1 MAKFFVVTLV
11 HRNVDLWRQHLDAHI
26 DYLKSLLAQGV
37 LRASG
42 PRTESRY
49 PAGLIILMAND
60 DAELRGLLQVDPFN
74 VHGIE
79 DEVTITEWNPVFGI
93 FASES
98 SGDAASLRAL
108 Y

>member
-11 HRNVDLWRQHLDAHI
+11 HRNVDLWKQHLDAHVN
-26 DYLKSLLAQGV
+26 YLKSLLAKGI

-42 PRTESRY
+42 PRTESRH
-49 PAGLIILMAND
+49 PSGLIILMAND
-60 DAELRGLLQVDPFN
+60 DAELRELLQADPFS
-74 VHGIE
+74 VHGVN

-98 SGDAASLRAL
+98 SGDAASLKTL